1 MTYAGVASSQV
12 AERAVRPDSVREP
25 PRAMLH
31 WEAANH
37 FFLEA
42 AARIGL
48 AAELVELLRRPYREL
63 YVAVPLRRDDG
74 RLEVLQGFRVQHSGA
89 RGSYKGGV
97 RYHPDADIDEV
108 RALASLMTWKT
119 AVIDI
124 PFGGAKGG
132 VQVDPTALSRDEKK
146 RLTRT
151 YTQNISHLLGVN
163 RDIPAPDMGTDA
175 ATMGWMMDAYSA
187 RHGYTP
193 GIVTGKP
200 LAMGGSKGRTEAT
213 GRGVAFVVRDTLT
226 AMGRPVEGARVAIQ
240 GFGNVGSYAA
250 QFLCEMGCK
259 LVAISDI
266 RGGIHRPDG
275 IDYGAAAKYVSE
287 TGSVEGLPGTW
298 AITPQ
303 EVLTVECDVLLP
315 AALGA
320 VIHAD
325 NWEAVQAPLIV
336 EGANGPVTLYADYQ
350 LNRRG
355 VVVAPDIVANA
366 GGVLVSYFEWAQN
379 IQQYRWTLEH
389 VNQELETILCQAY
402 SNVHA
407 RAHQEGVS
415 YRTAAFMTGVER
427 VAEAIEIRG
436 FV

>member
-25 PRAMLH
+25 PRAMSH

-89 RGSYKGGV
+89 RGPYKGGV

-213 GRGVAFVVRDTLT
+213 GRGVAFVV
-226 AMGRPVEGARVAIQ
+226 ARHA
-240 GFGNVGSYAA
+240 
-250 QFLCEMGCK
+250 
-259 LVAISDI
+259 D
-266 RGGIHRPDG
+266 RH
-275 IDYGAAAKYVSE
+275 GAAGG
-287 TGSVEGLPGTW
+287 GSAGGDPGVR
-298 AITPQ
+298 Q
-303 EVLTVECDVLLP
+303 CGVVR
-315 AALGA
+315 GA
-320 VIHAD
+320 VLVRD
-325 NWEAVQAPLIV
+325 GLQACGDLRHTGRDP
-336 EGANGPVTLYADYQ
+336 P
-350 LNRRG
+350 
-355 VVVAPDIVANA
+355 A
-366 GGVLVSYFEWAQN
+366 G
-379 IQQYRWTLEH
+379 RD
-389 VNQELETILCQAY
+389 
-402 SNVHA
+402 
-407 RAHQEGVS
+407 
-415 YRTAAFMTGVER
+415 
-427 VAEAIEIRG
+427 
-436 FV
+436 